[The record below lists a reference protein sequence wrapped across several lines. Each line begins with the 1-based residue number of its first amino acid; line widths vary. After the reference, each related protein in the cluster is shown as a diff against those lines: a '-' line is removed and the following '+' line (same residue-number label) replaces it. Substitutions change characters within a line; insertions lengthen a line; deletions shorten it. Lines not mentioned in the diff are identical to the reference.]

1 MRTIEARTGAH
12 LPVLGQGTWHMGEK
26 SARRKDEIRALQLG
40 FDLGLT
46 LVDTAESY
54 ASGGAEKVVGEAIR
68 GRRDEIYLVSKVSPQ
83 NASKKGTIRA
93 AEKSLKRLGTD
104 RLDLFLLHWPGN
116 HPLEDTFEAFQE
128 LVSDGKIMDY
138 GVSNFDLE
146 AMKEAQEVP
155 GGDKVAADQV
165 LYNLERR
172 NIEPGLLP
180 WCAERQIVVM
190 AYSPLERGH
199 LGEHSG
205 LSAVAGRHGITPEQV
220 ALAWTV
226 HHRGVV
232 AIVKAAE
239 EEHIRKNAASVEV
252 ELTREDL
259 AELNQAFPAPVHDV
273 PLDIY

>member
-12 LPVLGQGTWHMGEK
+12 FPVLGQGTWHMGEK
-26 SARRKDEIRALQLG
+26 AARKKDEVRALQLG

-54 ASGGAEKVVGEAIR
+54 ASGGAEKVVGEAIH

-83 NASKKGTIRA
+83 NASRKGIIRA
-93 AEKSLKRLGTD
+93 AERSLKRLGTD
-104 RLDLFLLHWPGN
+104 RLDLYLLHWPGN
-116 HPLEDTFEAFQE
+116 HPLDETFEAFQE
-128 LVSDGKIMDY
+128 LVDAGKIMDY

-146 AMKEAQEVP
+146 AMKEAQELS
-155 GGDKVAADQV
+155 GGDRVTADQV

-190 AYSPLERGH
+190 AYSPLERGQ
-199 LGEHSG
+199 LGDQPGLREVAERHG
-205 LSAVAGRHGITPEQV
+205 LSPEQI

-232 AIVKAAE
+232 AVVKASE
-239 EEHIRKNAASVEV
+239 EQHVRANAASVEI